1 MIQREAPVIANRHT
15 CVFRWFASSER
26 YTNGSVPMD
35 SRKVAVTLVCA
46 AKDEAT
52 LEPVIDRLRA
62 NNYLAE
68 LVAGVDHQPRR
79 VGEALDRCGEWGL
92 VVVCTSKLLDGPE
105 LRKVEG
111 VFSARRGPNHG
122 SVRVDVNQPTAE
134 LSAAIQRALEAF
146 AANQGRITRRP
157 TTEPRMLREVIAVNE
172 VSSLALPVVR
182 LGPEEELEGDTT
194 RIELVDNPKSAELS
208 RRRRAARD
216 RERERERITER
227 TSSQPALAPAPS
239 DPASEDAVKLDRLMV
254 VMIIGA
260 GVLAILAA
268 LTFSG
273 LL

>member
-1 MIQREAPVIANRHT
+1 
-15 CVFRWFASSER
+15 
-26 YTNGSVPMD
+26 MD

-46 AKDEAT
+46 ANDEAA

-62 NNYLAE
+62 SNHQAE

-79 VGEALDRCGEWGL
+79 VGEALDRCGEWGMI
-92 VVVCTSKLLDGPE
+92 VVCTSKLLDGPE

-111 VFSARRGPNHG
+111 VFSARRGPNHA
-122 SVRVDVNQPTAE
+122 SVRVDVSQPTAE
-134 LSAAIQRALEAF
+134 LTAAIQRALEAF
-146 AANQGRITRRP
+146 AANQGRIIRRP
-157 TTEPRMLREVIAVNE
+157 NSESRRLREVIPVSD

-182 LGPEEELEGDTT
+182 LGPDEELEGDTT

-208 RRRRAARD
+208 RRRRAARE
-216 RERERERITER
+216 RERERGRITER
-227 TSSQPALAPAPS
+227 TSSHQAVAPAPS
-239 DPASEDAVKLDRLMV
+239 DRASEDAVKLDRLMV